1 MPKEILENV
10 PKLYEQEHT
19 QLIDQVVHAA
29 YVIPLRSTWTWYMTE
44 YDEASGDA
52 FGLVKLKL

>member
-29 YVIPLRSTWTWYMTE
+29 YVIPLRSTWT
-44 YDEASGDA
+44 GI
-52 FGLVKLKL
+52 